1 MKLSTQADV
10 DAAEKV
16 LKLSWIIVFG
26 VILFSVFTVTPLV
39 EQSTPDGWKW
49 SAWILPLVVDV
60 AVVISIRV
68 DAIVAR
74 MGGSTSG
81 WPVVLRI
88 LTGGASVLLN
98 VGGSALK
105 GDWVGAAVHTAA
117 PAVLIVVAEASL
129 KWRREIAAAS
139 ARIEAERREQAEE
152 RKREQREREDRA
164 RAEREAERQAREARE
179 QAARDAEREARE
191 QAAAEREREREHAA
205 RVERETREHAA
216 RIAREERA
224 AEAERE
230 ALRLKAAADQRRE
243 EAARTER
250 KEREERERAD
260 REREAKKLK
269 ESVLQAQRAAV
280 RKPVAA
286 AAVSTPRPTVSAA
299 VSTPAHESAHKAAQA
314 AAEDDKMSEAD
325 ARKAVAL
332 AVREGRS
339 QRSVAKLTGW
349 STGWVAAR
357 FKELEVPAGQM
368 EMSGI

>member
-81 WPVVLRI
+81 WPVVLRV

-152 RKREQREREDRA
+152 RKREQREREDRS
-164 RAEREAERQAREARE
+164 RAEREAERAAREARE
-179 QAARDAEREARE
+179 RAARDAEREARE
-191 QAAAEREREREHAA
+191 QAVADREREREH
-205 RVERETREHAA
+205 EA
-216 RIAREERA
+216 RIAREEREHEA
-224 AEAERE
+224 RIAREQAERE
-230 ALRLKAAADQRRE
+230 DARQERERAD
-243 EAARTER
+243 AARQAREAQDR
-250 KEREERERAD
+250 ADRLAREERERARLE
-260 REREAKKLK
+260 RERTEAARLAYEQAERRRA
-269 ESVLQAQRAAV
+269 ESQKA
-280 RKPVAA
+280 
-286 AAVSTPRPTVSAA
+286 TPKSPVSAA
-299 VSTPAHESAHKAAQA
+299 VSTRRTTVSTPARESAHGGAAKPSTGTRMT
-314 AAEDDKMSEAD
+314 EPD
-325 ARKAVAL
+325 ARAAL
-332 AVREGRS
+332 AKAVREGRS
-339 QRSVAKLTGW
+339 QRQIAALTGW
-349 STGWVAAR
+349 STGWVAKR
-357 FKELEVPAGQM
+357 VSELEAAQ
-368 EMSGI
+368 